1 MRRAKGASFSFPAHT
16 FKYLQ
21 ILGFRHYFLGCFQVF
36 LSLISL
42 LLCPLN
48 GFFLF
53 GVWYMWLHSLRFPC
67 MQSLVWGLGQWT
79 RFSAVGEQIRLPFQS
94 TCTEVHPLGE
104 SGEIGA
110 LCAVA
115 GCDLVQV
122 VGMLLD
128 ALCGMYIHS
137 RSAMDEYGL
146 FGKHRHREQG
156 GRVVL
161 HVGQLECMDLGLG
174 LDEEP
179 SERFWEQSTMGDI
192 AVVICCQLPD
202 QEQQVHEAPLDR

>member
-1 MRRAKGASFSFPAHT
+1 M
-16 FKYLQ
+16 
-21 ILGFRHYFLGCFQVF
+21 
-36 LSLISL
+36 
-42 LLCPLN
+42 
-48 GFFLF
+48 
-53 GVWYMWLHSLRFPC
+53 
-67 MQSLVWGLGQWT
+67 
-79 RFSAVGEQIRLPFQS
+79 PFQS

-137 RSAMDEYGL
+137 RSAMDGYGL

-179 SERFWEQSTMGDI
+179 SERF
-192 AVVICCQLPD
+192 
-202 QEQQVHEAPLDR
+202 